1 MNILKKDLSILEVKQ
16 SMVNKPGRNKNSAYK
31 NFTYKNF
38 TLKSSI
44 ITNIYVIYISNI
56 TNK

>member
-1 MNILKKDLSILEVKQ
+1 MNNLKKDLSILEVKQ
-16 SMVNKPGRNKNSAYK
+16 SMVNKPGRNKNS
-31 NFTYKNF
+31 TYKNF

-56 TNK
+56 TNE